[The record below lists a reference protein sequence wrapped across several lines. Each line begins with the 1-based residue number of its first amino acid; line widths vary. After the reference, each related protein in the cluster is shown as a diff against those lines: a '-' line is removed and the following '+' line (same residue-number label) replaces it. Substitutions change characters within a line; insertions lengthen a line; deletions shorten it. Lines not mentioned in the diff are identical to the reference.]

1 MLISCL
7 RSHAVLVDHGLMRLD
22 ECAQV
27 KETLG
32 KHLGIDLTVVD
43 ASERFMSGLAG
54 VTDPEK
60 KRKFIGNTL

>member
-1 MLISCL
+1 MLIN
-7 RSHAVLVDHGLMRLD
+7 HGLMRLNECD
-22 ECAQV
+22 EV

-32 KHLGIDLTVVD
+32 RHLGIDLTVVD
-43 ASERFMSGLAG
+43 AEDRFMSGLAG